1 MLETMKSILLHKLFC
16 FEYIFFIETKA
27 HKLRLNSNKEKLSNT
42 INKENF
48 EISNASEGYLLSW
61 LLKI

>member
-1 MLETMKSILLHKLFC
+1 MLETMKSILLHKLLFS

-48 EISNASEGYLLSW
+48 EISNA
-61 LLKI
+61 